1 MASRLDTRN
10 EYNTS
15 MVGSVIKGLEM
26 RANSLIRD
34 VDAERARESAL
45 DYLQYLMTDD
55 VGKPIVVDSFTRIFT
70 QVWEDCLSQ
79 NKHLSLTAPPGL
91 GKSSLARMLM
101 LYSIGKANH
110 LRTCVISADKSD
122 ASNAVNLCR
131 SIVLSSGFRKV
142 FPGIEPDIERS
153 MDAKGWKMG
162 EWSLKTK
169 LGQRKDPT
177 MRAWAAQPKG
187 EAIRVD
193 MLLADDVVTQKTFE
207 GAVHERIVSAFH
219 STWIEG
225 RLSNGGWCCYLQN
238 VRGHNDL
245 LHRLKQSPKFTSVWI
260 GVTEDATQF
269 FVKVWNPPRKF
280 AIIDKAEEFGITPVE
295 TVDVENTPADFM
307 GTFAFPERP
316 EWTKERLDAIERR
329 AYLTM
334 YRLKGLDPTGLL
346 IPAWHQRTQIDS
358 TAAGL
363 IGVQEIDGLPL
374 LGDLDRHRLIL
385 SAGFDIAGQHRRGMA
400 FWILAKDRNGD
411 IFPLEFWQIKG
422 GLEEVISRIDAA
434 WNRGLRFSVLQ
445 VESNGVQTTIIDA
458 IRALARR
465 QSFDWQ
471 GRIVPFQ
478 TGSNKYDVQLGLPAL
493 DVEFQTGAIKWPSRM
508 SQLGQ
513 RRDENATQRAIGEA
527 WTLFETGIAHLT
539 RDASK
544 LTTPDGL
551 MAFWF
556 AHDGLRRSGFTSGD
570 LRPKTIPIRRKEIA
584 L

>member
-1 MASRLDTRN
+1 MAFSRNASNQEHRL
-10 EYNTS
+10 S
-15 MVGSVIKGLEM
+15 MVDWVARAFELK
-26 RANSLIRD
+26 ANSLS
-34 VDAERARESAL
+34 VEVGAGQARESAI

-55 VGKPIVVDSFTRIFT
+55 IGKPIVVDDFTRIFT
-70 QVWEDCLSQ
+70 SVWEDCLSQ
-79 NKHLSLTAPPGL
+79 RRHLSLTAPPGL

-101 LYSIGKANH
+101 LYSIGKLNH

-131 SIVLSSGFRKV
+131 SIVLSPGYKNV
-142 FPGIEPDIERS
+142 FPGVEPDIERS

-207 GAVHERIVSAFH
+207 GAVHERIVKAFH

-225 RLSNGGWCCYLQN
+225 RLANGGWCCYLQN
-238 VRGHNDL
+238 VRGHHDL
-245 LHRLKQSPKFTSVWI
+245 LHRLKTSPKFTSVWI
-260 GVTEDATQF
+260 GVTEDATEF
-269 FVKVWNPPRKF
+269 FIKVWNPPKRM
-280 AIIDKAEEFGITPVE
+280 AIMEDPEAFGITK
-295 TVDVENTPADFM
+295 VDPEIENDPASFM
-307 GTFAFPERP
+307 GTFAFPPRP
-316 EWTKERLDAIERR
+316 EWTKERMDSIERN

-346 IPAWHQRTQIDS
+346 IPSWHKRTTIDT

-363 IGVQEIDGLPL
+363 IGVQEVDGLPL
-374 LGDLDRHRLIL
+374 LGDLDRHRLII

-411 IFPLEFWQIKG
+411 VYPLEFWQIKG
-422 GLEEVISRIDAA
+422 GLEEVISRIESA
-434 WNRGLRFSVLQ
+434 WQRGLRFTVLQ
-445 VESNGVQTTIIDA
+445 VESNGVQTTILDA
-458 IRALARR
+458 IRSLARR
-465 QSFDWQ
+465 QSFEWQ
-471 GRIVPFQ
+471 GRIVPFH
-478 TGSNKYDVQLGLPAL
+478 TGSNKYDIQLGLPAL
-493 DVEFQTGAIKWPSRM
+493 DVEFQTGTIKWPGRM
-508 SQLGQ
+508 AQLGQ
-513 RRDENATQRAIGEA
+513 RVGDTTTQHAVGEA

-539 RDASK
+539 RDASRN
-544 LTTPDGL
+544 TTPDGL

-556 AHDGLRRSGFTSGD
+556 AHDGLRRTGFMSGN
-570 LRPKTIPIRRKEIA
+570 LKPRTIPIRRKELA